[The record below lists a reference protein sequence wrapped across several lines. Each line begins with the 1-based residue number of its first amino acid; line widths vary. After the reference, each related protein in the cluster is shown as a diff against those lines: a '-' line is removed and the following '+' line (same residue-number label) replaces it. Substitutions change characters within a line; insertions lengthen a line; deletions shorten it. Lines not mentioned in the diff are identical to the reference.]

1 MNGSIVRVLIVLLCL
16 GCCSFHGCLN
26 PIHRIFLWNH
36 SDYDLVVIS
45 GNLGGSR
52 LYITNNVRPGEKRM
66 LCYTVSAGTYRD
78 GDSLGVKIL
87 LADSLIYQQDTLS
100 TKLWEIQRRED
111 LSTAVSYTLHV
122 FNASTRQP
130 GH

>member
-1 MNGSIVRVLIVLLCL
+1 MNGSIVRVLILLLSL

-26 PIHRIFLWNH
+26 PIHRVFLWNH

-45 GNLGGSR
+45 GSLNSSR

-66 LCYTVSAGTYRD
+66 LFYAISAGTYRD
-78 GDSLGVKIL
+78 GDSLRLKIML
-87 LADSLIYQQDTLS
+87 GDSVIHQQDTLS
-100 TKLWEIQRRED
+100 TKLWEIRRRED

-130 GH
+130 QW